1 MVYENVVTQ
10 NASAPG
16 KELSPG
22 SNEAMNTAMS
32 PDVSNHLS
40 HKDDLMNTSSD
51 NEASPHEIMTDQ
63 DHSAASPPPL
73 SENNFHTLTIENET
87 FRIPKKYQIKKIIG
101 QGSYGLVCAG
111 KNSETNEKVAI
122 KKNKDIFQRGS
133 DRNAR
138 RPARTGQKDK
148 DTAPYRSLLSQK
160 RILRELKILK
170 HLQHPNI
177 VRLIEV
183 VPPESF
189 DSFGDVIFVTDLME
203 ADLRDILNS
212 NQPLTDQH
220 VQYFMYQLLLALQY
234 IHSADVL
241 HRDMKP
247 ENILLNCD
255 CELKLCD
262 FGLARGID
270 FDLDPTMSTNYV
282 QTRWYRAPELLLNN
296 STVSKETDMW
306 SVGCIFAEL
315 LTRRVLF
322 QGKSPIEQMK
332 LIIKILGTP
341 DAENIKGCQQG
352 IDFVN
357 QLPYSKGIDFAD
369 LFPEANPQAIDLL
382 KKMLQFN
389 HEKRI
394 SAQEALK
401 HPYFEQYYDPRDITV
416 AGSKFDFAFEDNLK
430 DSFDIKKEAYYT
442 IMEMNG
448 YTRERLEDV
457 EQRQLVNQLTGFR
470 FGQPASK
477 KMSHKELTQ
486 QQDEMMK
493 PKTNKAKQ
501 PKRKFSIVKRV
512 KEMFGNLI

>member
-1 MVYENVVTQ
+1 MVYENTSFRT
-10 NASAPG
+10 SAPG
-16 KELSPG
+16 KELSQRNESSMNIKSPDRQPG
-22 SNEAMNTAMS
+22 SSLA
-32 PDVSNHLS
+32 PR
-40 HKDDLMNTSSD
+40 DDLMNTLSD
-51 NEASPHEIMTDQ
+51 NDALSPHDSIMAQQDQ
-63 DHSAASPPPL
+63 SLSPPPL
-73 SENNFHTLTIENET
+73 SEDKFHTLTIENET
-87 FRIPKKYQIKKIIG
+87 FRIPKRYQIKKIVG

-111 KNSETNEKVAI
+111 KNIETNEKVAI
-122 KKNKDIFQRGS
+122 KKNKDIFQRGCE
-133 DRNAR
+133 RNR
-138 RPARTGQKDK
+138 RPARSGQRDK

-189 DSFGDVIFVTDLME
+189 DAFGDVIFVTDLME

-212 NQPLTDQH
+212 NQLLTDQH

-332 LIIKILGTP
+332 LIIKIIGTP

-357 QLPYSKGIDFAD
+357 QLPYSRGIDFAE
-369 LFPEANPQAIDLL
+369 LLPEANPQAIDLL

-394 SAQEALK
+394 SALEALK
-401 HPYFEQYYDPRDITV
+401 HPYFEQYYDPKDITI
-416 AGSKFDFAFEDNLK
+416 AQSKFDFSFEDNLK

-448 YTRERLEDV
+448 YSRERLEDL
-457 EQRQLVNQLTGFR
+457 EQRLLVNQLTGYR
-470 FGQPASK
+470 FGQPAK
-477 KMSHKELTQ
+477 KISQKELTQ
-486 QQDEMMK
+486 QQEDMMH
-493 PKTNKAKQ
+493 PSKAKQ

-512 KEMFGNLI
+512 KEMFGGLI